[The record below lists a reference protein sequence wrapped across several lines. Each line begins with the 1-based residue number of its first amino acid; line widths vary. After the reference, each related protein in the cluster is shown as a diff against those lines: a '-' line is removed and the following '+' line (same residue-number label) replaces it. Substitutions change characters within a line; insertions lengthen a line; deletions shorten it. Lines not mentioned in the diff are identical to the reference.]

1 MARRKKTAAVQ
12 APQTREEALG
22 LLREYGEITAQ
33 TERLEAGRKDAHAK
47 IDSEIDA
54 ELGPLADKLEE
65 THERLRIWW
74 AGAGSKEAGGNRSVI
89 LAGSRIGLRKT
100 PAKVTHKGM
109 TVKKAVQAVLGS
121 GLRKLLTVKTSLNKP
136 AIQELLG
143 KADLK
148 KGEQQDQE
156 QLRSLGFDLESVDEF
171 FIDPEPNKRPP
182 AAAQKEAA

>member
-1 MARRKKTAAVQ
+1 MARRKKMAAVT
-12 APQTREEALG
+12 APQTREEALV
-22 LLREYGEITAQ
+22 LLREYGEITAA

-54 ELGPLADKLEE
+54 ELGPHTAKLEE
-65 THERLRIWW
+65 IHERLRIWW
-74 AGAGSKEAGGNRSVI
+74 AGAGSKEAGGNRSVV

-109 TVKKAVQAVLGS
+109 TVAKAVQALLGS
-121 GLRKLLTVKTSLNKP
+121 GLRKLTTVKTSLNK
-136 AIQELLG
+136 AALQELLAKVDAK
-143 KADLK
+143 KA
-148 KGEQQDQE
+148 EQQDQD

-182 AAAQKEAA
+182 TAAQKEAA